1 MKHILAVCLLLIS
14 VTILAV
20 PAKRV
25 KKTITLADGTQK
37 ELMLVGDENIHFYLD
52 AENNAYTCN
61 AEGVYVKSDRR
72 KLEKTWKERLARR
85 NKHRL
90 ERAKARGMSI
100 NPRNGQEPGFRRK
113 AHWGAESNPISGNHT
128 GLVILVNFSDKE
140 LNENHG
146 KEYYDRFFNEE
157 GFSADNNC
165 GSVHD
170 YFYECSYGQFNPTF
184 DVYGP
189 VTVSKSYTYYGRNDT
204 NGYDMFPAEMVIEAC
219 TKVAEMGVDFSKYD
233 WDGDGLVDQVF
244 CIYAGYGE
252 NSYAPA
258 NTLWPHEC
266 TLTEEAWYGDGDGP
280 VSFNGVTIDTYA
292 ISCELDG
299 TSGDTPAGIGVACHE
314 FSHCMCI
321 PDFYDTTGT
330 GRYGMDVWDLM
341 DYGSYAGN
349 QNGNCP
355 APYTSY
361 ERMYC
366 GWLTP
371 KVLSEPCMVTDMG
384 TLYQS
389 PEAYIIYNDA
399 NPNEYYMLEN
409 RQGEGFDASSP
420 AKGMLVLHVLFD
432 SEVWSSNT
440 TNNTNIQHMTI
451 IPADAVLSH
460 FSNNTDTWPG
470 LTGNTALTDISFP
483 AATLYT
489 PNPDGERFMSK
500 PIEDIVD
507 QNGKI
512 SFMFNGGMK
521 IDSPVASEASAVTS
535 YGFTAQWNAV
545 ENAANYMVKLTAE
558 DIEPQEYSLEELT
571 IMNED
576 FSKFNNGMTSDG
588 STDLSS
594 TLDEYTAIPGW
605 DGEKLFTTPQDEVK
619 LGTAR
624 SNGQIVT
631 PWLSAQSGSITLAFT
646 ARKYKTDSEPLMIY
660 VGDEKTVELDTE
672 FELTED
678 PVRYV
683 VTAAVQDNIF
693 WVSLY
698 CEGRC
703 YISEVCVYDGSYTQE
718 QLEAGVISKKNSQ
731 TITVETDQTQYQFT
745 NLSSK
750 CQYTY
755 SVCALNEKAHSKWS
769 NPVEVLLPD
778 DPEGI
783 DSIDNGQLI
792 IDNSAGAVYDLSGRK
807 VNCQL
812 SPANSHLPK
821 GIYIVNGKK
830 IIR

>member
-1 MKHILAVCLLLIS
+1 MKNILAFCILMIS
-14 VTILAV
+14 VMAMAV

-37 ELMLVGDENIHFYLD
+37 EVVFVGDENIHFYLD
-52 AENNAYTCN
+52 AENNAYTCD
-61 AEGVYVKSDRR
+61 AEGVYVKSDLR
-72 KLEKTWKERLARR
+72 KLEKTWKERLAQR

-90 ERAKARGMSI
+90 EKAKARGML
-100 NPRNGQEPGFRRK
+100 NNTQNLREPGTQRR
-113 AHWGAESNPISGNHT
+113 AHWGAETNPISGNPT
-128 GLVILVNFSDKE
+128 GLVILINFSDKD
-140 LNENHG
+140 LNANHG
-146 KEYYDRFFNEE
+146 QEYYDRFFNEK
-157 GFSADNNC
+157 GFSADNNH

-170 YFYECSYGQFNPTF
+170 YFSECSYGQFNPTF

-233 WDGDGLVDQVF
+233 WDGDCMVDQVL

-280 VSFNGVTIDTYA
+280 VTFNGVTIDTYA

-321 PDFYDTTGT
+321 PDFYDTKGT
-330 GRYGMDVWDLM
+330 GHYGMDVWDLM

-355 APYTSY
+355 PPYTSY

-399 NPNEYYMLEN
+399 NPYEYYMLEN
-409 RQGEGFDASSP
+409 RQQEGFFASDA
-420 AKGMLVLHVLFD
+420 AKGMLVLHVYFD
-432 SEVWSSNT
+432 ADVWI
-440 TNNTNIQHMTI
+440 TNSVNNSDVQRMTI

-489 PNPDGERFMSK
+489 PNPDGVRFMSK

-545 ENAANYMVKLTAE
+545 ENAANYTVMIKAE
-558 DIEPQEYSLEELT
+558 DLIPQQYSIKELT
-571 IMNED
+571 LMQED
-576 FSKFNNGMTSDG
+576 FSKFNNGKTTDG
-588 STDLSS
+588 STDVGEQ
-594 TLDEYTAIPGW
+594 LDDYTVLPDWVGS
-605 DGEKLFTTPQDEVK
+605 KLYTTPQDEVK
-619 LGTAR
+619 MGSAR
-624 SNGQIVT
+624 NG
-631 PWLSAQSGSITLAFT
+631 GSIYSPYISTESETMTLVFT
-646 ARKYKTDSEPLMIY
+646 ARKYRDDTSPLEIIFGEYGEGGAIGEVELTSEPKQFLF
-660 VGDEKTVELDTE
+660 TVAKGGLS
-672 FELTED
+672 
-678 PVRYV
+678 
-683 VTAAVQDNIF
+683 F
-693 WVSLY
+693 WWGLS

-703 YISEVCVYDGSYTQE
+703 YISEMSAYEGELTEEDFA
-718 QLEAGVISKKNSQ
+718 AGVVYKKN
-731 TITVETDQTQYQFT
+731 ITTSMVDTEDTSYAFT
-745 NLSSK
+745 NLSN
-750 CQYTY
+750 QRLYTY
-755 SVCALNEKAHSKWS
+755 SVCAVNGNTHSKWS
-769 NPVEVLLPD
+769 NEVEVMLPE

-783 DSIDNGQLI
+783 DQMNIDHSILNMEHYYTLDGVKHFSPQRGINI
-792 IDNSAGAVYDLSGRK
+792 IRRADGSVR
-807 VNCQL
+807 
-812 SPANSHLPK
+812 
-821 GIYIVNGKK
+821 K